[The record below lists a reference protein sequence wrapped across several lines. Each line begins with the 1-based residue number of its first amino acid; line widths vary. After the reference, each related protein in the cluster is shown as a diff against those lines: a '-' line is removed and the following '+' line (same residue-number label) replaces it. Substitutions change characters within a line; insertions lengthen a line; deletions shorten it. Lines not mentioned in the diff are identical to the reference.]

1 MKTAVGFGALNVD
14 NIYKVENL
22 LLEENS
28 AAPIDVQAGGS
39 AANTIIAL
47 AKLEIPSGFIGI
59 VASDAFGQLLIAEFK
74 RKKVDTSKI
83 IIQKAES
90 LLTSSGQVEAYVDKK
105 GRRQLFI
112 KPGVNNLLKFSD
124 VDIEYLNKAEIAHF
138 SSFVGDKQLE
148 IQIKTVAKLSK
159 EVKISFSPGSIYCER
174 GIRSILPIIKRTHV
188 LFLDRRE
195 IYKLTGKN
203 FKKGCEELLRLD
215 PHIVVVT
222 LGRDGSYT
230 ATKNE
235 KIFTRAKK
243 VKAVDTTGAGDAFAA
258 GFIFG
263 LINNSNLQE
272 CAKLANIVASFCVK
286 KIGARSGLPN
296 RKELAYVVELP
307 Q

>member
-1 MKTAVGFGALNVD
+1 MKVIGFGALNVD
-14 NIYKVENL
+14 NIYQAENL
-22 LLEENS
+22 QLEENS

-59 VASDAFGQLLIAEFK
+59 VAGDAFGQLLISEFK

-83 IIQKAES
+83 ILQKAES

-124 VDIEYLNKAEIAHF
+124 VDIDYLNKAEITHF

-203 FKKGCEELLRLD
+203 FKKGCKELLRLG

-235 KIFTRAKK
+235 KILTRAKR
-243 VKAVDTTGAGDAFAA
+243 VKALDTTGAGDAFAA
-258 GFIFG
+258 GFLFG
-263 LINNSNLQE
+263 LINNSNFQQ
-272 CAKLANIVASFCVK
+272 CAKLGNIVASFCIK
-286 KIGARSGLPN
+286 KVGARAGLPN
-296 RKELAYVVELP
+296 RKELASVVELA